1 MGLFHS
7 LLLFQSH
14 SNLEPDPGH
23 KPTLSSVSMQ
33 RKKAGDKITC
43 SGKDLEE
50 WRKIK
55 KHKWILN
62 EHLAMTDQRWLLVLG
77 DTGSW
82 GFFPSFW
89 LREPLGWESVLAWE
103 RTPVPWDLH
112 SVWGKG
118 NSPVGLSLA
127 CLLPSTSV
135 NCAEEEVKE
144 MWEKPQEGQQAPL
157 ALFQPLATPCRPWP
171 DSESPQEGRWE
182 ATAGRSGG
190 SREAQAAPDAHGSH

>member
-14 SNLEPDPGH
+14 SQLWNLILGISPPCF
-23 KPTLSSVSMQ
+23 LFLWQ
-33 RKKAGDKITC
+33 RNKAGDKITC

-50 WRKIK
+50 WRRIK
-55 KHKWILN
+55 KCKWILN
-62 EHLAMTDQRWLLVLG
+62 EHLAMTDQKWLLVPG
-77 DTGSW
+77 DAGNW

-89 LREPLGWESVLAWE
+89 LREPLGGESVLAWE

-118 NSPVGLSLA
+118 NSPVCLSPA

-135 NCAEEEVKE
+135 NCAEEEVEE
-144 MWEKPQEGQQAPL
+144 MCEKSQEG
-157 ALFQPLATPCRPWP
+157 
-171 DSESPQEGRWE
+171 
-182 ATAGRSGG
+182 
-190 SREAQAAPDAHGSH
+190 